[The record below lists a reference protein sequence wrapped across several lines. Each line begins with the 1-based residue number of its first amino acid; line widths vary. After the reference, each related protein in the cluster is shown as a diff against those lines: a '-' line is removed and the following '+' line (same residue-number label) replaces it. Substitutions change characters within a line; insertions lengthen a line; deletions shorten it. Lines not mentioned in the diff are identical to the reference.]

1 MNFTERE
8 LCLLSDG
15 LLALIENG
23 NKARKLTTDENVH
36 ASIDGYLKEIQA
48 LNSKVCA
55 EMKEG

>member
-8 LCLLSDG
+8 LYLLSEG

-23 NKARKLTTDENVH
+23 NKAGKLTTDDNVH
-36 ASIDGYLKEIQA
+36 TAIDGYLKEVQA

-55 EMKEG
+55 QMKD

>member
-8 LCLLSDG
+8 LYQLSDG

-36 ASIDGYLKEIQA
+36 AAIDGYLKEIKV
-48 LNSKVCA
+48 LNSKLCA
-55 EMKEG
+55 RMKD